1 MLLDGDGDVHNDDEY
16 DNGNDDAATEV
27 QTINSPVTNLHD
39 GGTIYNLKTKRTMV
53 LLLLSLML
61 FLLLFL

>member
-1 MLLDGDGDVHNDDEY
+1 MLLDGDVHNDDED
-16 DNGNDDAATEV
+16 DNGNNDAATEV
-27 QTINSPVTNLHD
+27 QTINSPVTKLHD
-39 GGTIYNLKTKRTMV
+39 GGIIYNLRTKRTMV